1 MAAVA
6 LDIIHED
13 SGSVTDSGQTEKYV
27 SFILGKETYAV
38 SASTVNEV
46 LRYTEITPVPGA
58 PQAIMGIINLRGNVV
73 TVLSARTMFG
83 LPPAEI
89 AEQSRIVI
97 VDIADYSVGI
107 LVDRVVE
114 VVDLDTRA
122 MENSPNSG
130 NESAS
135 QFMQGVYNR
144 EQELYILV
152 NFARLDGMDTRS
164 L

>member
-6 LDIIHED
+6 LDIIQD
-13 SGSVTDSGQTEKYV
+13 SGSMAESSQTEKYV
-27 SFILGKETYAV
+27 SFILGRETYAV

-58 PQAIMGIINLRGNVV
+58 PQNILGIINLRGNVV

-83 LPPAEI
+83 LPATELT
-89 AEQSRIVI
+89 EQSRIVI
-97 VDIADYSVGI
+97 VDITDYSIGI

-114 VVDLDTRA
+114 VVDLDTRS
-122 MENSPNSG
+122 MESSPNTG
-130 NESAS
+130 NESAGL
-135 QFMQGVYNR
+135 FIDGVYNH
-144 EQELYILV
+144 EQSLYILV
-152 NFARLDGMDTRS
+152 NFARLDETGTHR